1 MYHHYFGLRETPFS
15 IAPDPRYLYMS
26 AEHREALAHL
36 LYGVSAEGGFVLI
49 TGEVGTGKTTVSRY
63 LLQQLPDKTD
73 IAFIINPRQTVLELL
88 ISICEELSLSFD
100 ESSESNKYY
109 VDLLASHLLE
119 SHAAGRTTVVMIDE
133 AQNLST
139 DVLEQLR
146 LLTNLETDNKKLLQ
160 LILLGQPELQDKL
173 ALNEMRQLSQRI
185 TARYHLQALSMLDTA
200 AYIEHRLRVAGF
212 GGQLFDKRSVKCVY
226 QYSGG
231 IPRLIN
237 LLCDRALLGVY
248 SENGKR
254 VSIRHIKQSQ
264 NEIFTGR
271 PKKHWHLRAWRPGAL
286 NSWGLLLLV
295 LMSHLN

>member
-119 SHAAGRTTVVMIDE
+119 SHAAGRTTVV
-133 AQNLST
+133 
-139 DVLEQLR
+139 
-146 LLTNLETDNKKLLQ
+146 
-160 LILLGQPELQDKL
+160 
-173 ALNEMRQLSQRI
+173 
-185 TARYHLQALSMLDTA
+185 
-200 AYIEHRLRVAGF
+200 
-212 GGQLFDKRSVKCVY
+212 
-226 QYSGG
+226 
-231 IPRLIN
+231 
-237 LLCDRALLGVY
+237 
-248 SENGKR
+248 
-254 VSIRHIKQSQ
+254 
-264 NEIFTGR
+264 
-271 PKKHWHLRAWRPGAL
+271 
-286 NSWGLLLLV
+286 
-295 LMSHLN
+295 